1 MEGRANKCFHSLVA
15 QLVEHVTVNHG
26 VSGSSPGGG
35 AKLKVLQKSG
45 RQRKQEFQR
54 FRSHIAQ
61 LVEYVTVN
69 HGVPGSSPGVGA
81 NLVQLIR
88 LKCVASSCD
97 DVAEMDRQM
106 IANHFYA
113 SSSLA
118 VISKLQSLKKLNLV
132 VDSVNDSIFNWFKK
146 RFKA

>member
-1 MEGRANKCFHSLVA
+1 M
-15 QLVEHVTVNHG
+15 TVNHQ
-26 VSGSSPGGG
+26 VSGSNPDGG

-45 RQRKQEFQR
+45 RQRKQGFHR

-81 NLVQLIR
+81 NSMQLRWYESESLV
-88 LKCVASSCD
+88 SSD

-106 IANHFYA
+106 IANHFNA

-118 VISKLQSLKKLNLV
+118 VISKFV
-132 VDSVNDSIFNWFKK
+132 
-146 RFKA
+146 